1 MRRFPIA
8 LLLALAAHAASASA
22 QTIAPDQLKA
32 HVETLASDAF
42 EGRAPATPGET
53 RTVDYIVDQFKAA
66 GLQPGGPLSD
76 GTRAW
81 TQDVP
86 LSQFDISGPVSV
98 SVSASGQLVWEQGR
112 EVALRASQLTT
123 AVDIKD
129 APVVFVGYGV
139 HAPERNWDDFKGVDL
154 KGKIALVL
162 VNDPDFETGEG
173 DFGGKA
179 MTWYGRWPYKYEEA
193 ARQGALG
200 LLVIHETAPASYGW
214 ETVKNSNTN
223 TIIDVI
229 RERPQDVHPLLEG
242 WIQRDAAAELM
253 RRSGHDFDALKT
265 AAQSRDFRPVALNAR
280 ATISFPVKAEQIVS
294 RNVVGLVSGAA
305 RPGEVVLYSG
315 HWDHLGVGLPDAS
328 GDAIYNGAVD
338 NATGIAALLEIA
350 RSFAAGPPPAR
361 SVAFLAVT
369 AEEKGLIGSEYYA
382 SNPIYPLARTVG
394 LINMDALKP
403 SSPARDFTT
412 SGDAPITLQ
421 DELVAV
427 AKARGRRYSPDP
439 RPEAG
444 SFFRSDHFP
453 FAKRGVPAIS
463 FGSGQDLL
471 DGGAEAGA
479 AWSRS
484 YTAQQ
489 YHQPSDELTPDWRF
503 DGIAADAE
511 LLYALGR
518 RLADSGIWP
527 EWKAGS
533 EFRAVR
539 EETRSERR

>member
-1 MRRFPIA
+1 MRRISIA
-8 LLLALAAHAASASA
+8 LILAVAAAHGAAA
-22 QTIAPDQLKA
+22 QTVAPERLKA

-53 RTVDYIVDQFKAA
+53 KTVDYLISQFQAA
-66 GLQPGGPLSD
+66 GLEPGGPLKD
-76 GTRAW
+76 AVRGW

-86 LSQFDISGPVSV
+86 LAQFDISGPVSV
-98 SVSASGQLVWEQGR
+98 SIAASGELTWEQGR
-112 EVALRASQLTT
+112 EVALRASQLTPE
-123 AVDIKD
+123 VDIAD
-129 APVVFVGYGV
+129 APIVFVGYGV

-154 KGKIALVL
+154 KGKIALAL

-214 ETVKNSNTN
+214 ETVRNSNTN

-229 RERPQDVHPLLEG
+229 RERPGEVHPVLEG

-253 RRSGHDFDALKT
+253 RRSGHDFEALKR
-265 AAQSRDFRPVALNAR
+265 AARSRDFRPVPLNAR
-280 ATISFPVKAEQIVS
+280 ANISFPVKAEKIVS
-294 RNVVGLVSGAA
+294 RNVIGLVPGAR
-305 RPGEVVLYSG
+305 RPDEVVLYTA
-315 HWDHLGVGLPDAS
+315 HWDHLGVAGPDAS

-338 NATGIAALLEIA
+338 NATGLAALLEIA
-350 RSFAAGPPPAR
+350 RGFAAGPAPAR

-382 SNPIYPLARTVG
+382 ANAVHPLARTVG
-394 LINMDALKP
+394 LINMDALRP
-403 SSPARDFTT
+403 TSPARDFTT
-412 SGDAPITLQ
+412 SGDAPVTLQ
-421 DELVAV
+421 DELVAI
-427 AKARGRRYSPDP
+427 AAARGRSYSPDP

-471 DGGAEAGA
+471 DGGREAGA
-479 AWSRS
+479 AWSRA
-484 YTAQQ
+484 YTADR

-518 RLADSGIWP
+518 RLADSDVWP

-533 EFRAVR
+533 EFKAVR
-539 EETRSERR
+539 EATQTERR

>member
-1 MRRFPIA
+1 MRTVSLA
-8 LLLALAAHAASASA
+8 LILALAAQAAAA
-22 QTIAPDQLKA
+22 QTIAPDRLKA

-53 RTVDYIVDQFKAA
+53 KTVDYLVGQFKAA
-66 GLQPGGPLSD
+66 GVKPGGKLKGGARS
-76 GTRAW
+76 W

-86 LSQFDISGPVSV
+86 LAQFDISGPVSV
-98 SVSASGQLVWEQGR
+98 RVSASGDLAWEQGR
-112 EVALRASQLTT
+112 EVALRASQLTSQ
-123 AVDIKD
+123 VDIQD
-129 APVVFVGYGV
+129 APIVFVGYGV

-154 KGKIALVL
+154 KGKIALAL
-162 VNDPDFETGEG
+162 VNDPDFETGQG

-193 ARQGALG
+193 AKQGALG

-229 RERPQDVHPLLEG
+229 RDKPGEVHPVLEG

-253 RRSGHDFDALKT
+253 RRSGHDFEALKR
-265 AAQSRDFRPVALNAR
+265 AAQSRDFRPVPLNAK
-280 ATISFPVKAEQIVS
+280 ASVSFPVKAQKIVS
-294 RNVVGLVSGAA
+294 RNVIGLVEGRS
-305 RPGEVVLYSG
+305 RPDEVVLYTG
-315 HWDHLGVGLPDAS
+315 HWDHLGVALPDAT

-350 RSFAAGPPPAR
+350 RAFAAGPAPAR

-382 SNPIYPLARTVG
+382 SNPIYPLATTVG
-394 LINMDALKP
+394 VINMDALKP
-403 SSPARDFTT
+403 VGPASDFTT
-412 SGDAPITLQ
+412 SGNAPVTLQ
-421 DELVAV
+421 DELIAL
-427 AKARGRRYSPDP
+427 ATTRGRTYSPDP

-463 FGSGQDLL
+463 FGSGQTLVE
-471 DGGAEAGA
+471 GGAEAGS
-479 AWSRS
+479 AWSRA
-484 YTAQQ
+484 YTAER
-489 YHQPSDELTPDWRF
+489 YHQPSDELSPDWRF

-518 RLADSGIWP
+518 RLADSDIWP

-533 EFRAVR
+533 EFKAVR
-539 EETRSERR
+539 EASEAERR

>member
-1 MRRFPIA
+1 MRSVSLA
-8 LLLALAAHAASASA
+8 LILALAAQSAAA
-22 QTIAPDQLKA
+22 QTVSTDRLKA

-53 RTVDYIVDQFKAA
+53 KTVDYIVSQLKSA
-66 GLQPGGPLSD
+66 GLKPGGELKD
-76 GTRAW
+76 GARTW
-81 TQDVP
+81 IQDVP
-86 LSQFDISGPVSV
+86 LAQFDISGPVSV
-98 SVSASGQLVWEQGR
+98 RVAAGGNLAWEQGR

-123 AVDIKD
+123 AVDVTD
-129 APVVFVGYGV
+129 APIVFVGYGV

-154 KGKIALVL
+154 KGKIALAL
-162 VNDPDFETGEG
+162 VNDPDFETGQG

-229 RERPQDVHPLLEG
+229 RENPGEVHPVLEG
-242 WIQRDAAAELM
+242 WIQREAAAELM
-253 RRSGHDFDALKT
+253 RRSGHDFDQLKR
-265 AAQSRDFRPVALNAR
+265 AAQSRDFRPVPLNAK
-280 ATISFPVKAEQIVS
+280 ATIAFPVKAQQVVS
-294 RNVVGLVSGAA
+294 RNVIGLVPGKT
-305 RPGEVVLYSG
+305 RPDEVVLYTG
-315 HWDHLGVGLPDAS
+315 HWDHLGVALPDAT

-338 NATGIAALLEIA
+338 NGTGIAALLEIA
-350 RSFAAGPPPAR
+350 RAFATGPAPAR
-361 SVAFLAVT
+361 SVAFVALT

-382 SNPIYPLARTVG
+382 LKPVYPLAKTVG
-394 LINMDALKP
+394 VINMDALKP
-403 SSPARDFTT
+403 LPPASDFTT
-412 SGDAPITLQ
+412 SGDAPVTLR
-421 DELVAV
+421 DELIAI
-427 AKARGRRYSPDP
+427 AKGRGRTYSPDP

-453 FAKRGVPAIS
+453 LAKRGVPAIS
-463 FGSGQDLL
+463 FGSGETLL
-471 DGGAEAGA
+471 EGGKAAGS
-479 AWSRS
+479 AWSRT
-484 YTAQQ
+484 YTAER
-489 YHQPSDELTPDWRF
+489 YHQPADELTPDWRF

-518 RLADSGIWP
+518 RLADSDIWP

-533 EFRAVR
+533 EFKAVR
-539 EETRSERR
+539 EASEAERR

>member
-1 MRRFPIA
+1 MRRLSIA
-8 LLLALAAHAASASA
+8 LILALAAQAAVA
-22 QTIAPDQLKA
+22 QTVEPDRLKSR
-32 HVETLASDAF
+32 VETLASDAF

-53 RTVDYIVDQFKAA
+53 KTVDYIVSQFKSA
-66 GLQPGGPLSD
+66 GLQPGGPLEGGARS
-76 GTRAW
+76 W

-86 LSQFDISGPVSV
+86 LAQYDISGPVAV
-98 SVSASGQLVWEQGR
+98 TVAASGELAWEQGR

-123 AVDIKD
+123 NVDIKD

-162 VNDPDFETGEG
+162 VNDPDFETGQG

-179 MTWYGRWPYKYEEA
+179 MTWYGRWPYKYEEG

-200 LLVIHETAPASYGW
+200 VLVIHETEPASYGW

-223 TIIDVI
+223 TIIDI
-229 RERPQDVHPLLEG
+229 RRERPDEVHPLLEG

-253 RRSGHDFDALKT
+253 RRSGHDFDALKR
-265 AAQSRDFRPVALNAR
+265 AAQSRDFKPVTLNAR
-280 ATISFPVKAEQIVS
+280 ATIRFPVKAQEIVS
-294 RNVVGLVSGAA
+294 RNVVGLIPGAS
-305 RPGEVVLYSG
+305 RPDEVVLYTG
-315 HWDHLGVGLPDAS
+315 HWDHLGIGLPDAR

-338 NATGIAALLEIA
+338 NATGIAALIEIG
-350 RSFAAGPPPAR
+350 RTFAAGPPPAR

-382 SNPIYPLARTVG
+382 ANPIYSLGKTVG

-403 SSPARDFTT
+403 MGPARDFTT
-412 SGDAPITLQ
+412 SGDAPVTLQ
-421 DELVAV
+421 DELIAV
-427 AKARGRRYSPDP
+427 ARERGRSYSPDP

-471 DGGAEAGA
+471 DGGAAAGA
-479 AWSRS
+479 AWSKA
-484 YTAQQ
+484 YTADR

-503 DGIAADAE
+503 DGMAADAE

-518 RLADSGIWP
+518 RLADSDIWP

-533 EFRAVR
+533 EFKAAR
-539 EETRSERR
+539 EASEAERR

>member
-1 MRRFPIA
+1 MRRISIA
-8 LLLALAAHAASASA
+8 LILAVAAAHGAAA
-22 QTIAPDQLKA
+22 QTVAPERLKA

-53 RTVDYIVDQFKAA
+53 KTVDYLISQFQAA
-66 GLQPGGPLSD
+66 GLEPGGPLKD
-76 GTRAW
+76 AVRGW

-86 LSQFDISGPVSV
+86 LAQFDISGPVSV
-98 SVSASGQLVWEQGR
+98 SIAASGELTWEQGR
-112 EVALRASQLTT
+112 EVALRASQLTPE
-123 AVDIKD
+123 VDIAD
-129 APVVFVGYGV
+129 APIVFVGYGV

-154 KGKIALVL
+154 KGKIALAL

-214 ETVKNSNTN
+214 ETVRNSNTN

-229 RERPQDVHPLLEG
+229 RERPGEVHPVLEG

-253 RRSGHDFDALKT
+253 RRSGHDFEALKR
-265 AAQSRDFRPVALNAR
+265 AVRSRDFRPVPLNAR
-280 ATISFPVKAEQIVS
+280 ANISFPVKAEKIVS
-294 RNVVGLVSGAA
+294 RNVIGLVPGAR
-305 RPGEVVLYSG
+305 RPDEVVLYTA
-315 HWDHLGVGLPDAS
+315 HWDHLGVAGPDAS

-338 NATGIAALLEIA
+338 NATGLAALLEIA
-350 RSFAAGPPPAR
+350 RGFAAGPAPAR

-382 SNPIYPLARTVG
+382 ANAVHPLARTVG
-394 LINMDALKP
+394 LINMDALRP
-403 SSPARDFTT
+403 TSPARDFTT
-412 SGDAPITLQ
+412 SGDAPVTLQ
-421 DELVAV
+421 DELVAI
-427 AKARGRRYSPDP
+427 AAARGRSYSPDP

-471 DGGAEAGA
+471 DGGREAGA
-479 AWSRS
+479 AWSRA
-484 YTAQQ
+484 YTADR

-518 RLADSGIWP
+518 RLADSDVWP

-533 EFRAVR
+533 EFKAVR
-539 EETRSERR
+539 EATQTERR

>member
-1 MRRFPIA
+1 MRRLYIA
-8 LLLALAAHAASASA
+8 LILALAAQAAAA
-22 QTIAPDQLKA
+22 QTIAPDRLKA

-42 EGRAPATPGET
+42 EGRSPATPGET
-53 RTVDYIVDQFKAA
+53 RTVDYIVSQFAAA
-66 GLQPGGPLSD
+66 GLQPGGALKD
-76 GTRAW
+76 GSRSW

-86 LSQFDISGPVSV
+86 LAQFDISGPVTV
-98 SVSASGQLVWEQGR
+98 TVAASGNLTWEQGR

-123 AVDIKD
+123 AVDIRD

-162 VNDPDFETGEG
+162 VNDPDFETGQG

-223 TIIDVI
+223 TIIDVR
-229 RERPQDVHPLLEG
+229 RERPQEAHPLLEG

-253 RRSGHDFDALKT
+253 RRSGHDFEALKR
-265 AAQSRDFRPVALNAR
+265 AAQSRDFRPVPLNAS
-280 ATISFPVKAEQIVS
+280 ATIRFPVKAQEIVS
-294 RNVVGLVSGAA
+294 RNVIGLVPGKR
-305 RPGEVVLYSG
+305 RPDEVVLYTG
-315 HWDHLGVGLPDAS
+315 HWDHLGVALPDAA

-338 NATGIAALLEIA
+338 NATGIAALIEIA
-350 RSFAAGPPPAR
+350 RSFSAGPAPAR
-361 SVAFLAVT
+361 SVAFLALT

-382 SNPIYPLARTVG
+382 SDPVYPLAKTVG

-403 SSPARDFTT
+403 VGPARDFTT
-412 SGDAPITLQ
+412 SGNAPVTLQ
-421 DELVAV
+421 DELVAI
-427 AKARGRRYSPDP
+427 ASKRGRSYSPDP

-453 FAKRGVPAIS
+453 LAKRGVPAIS
-463 FGSGQDLL
+463 FGSGQDLV
-471 DGGAEAGA
+471 DGGVAAGA
-479 AWSRS
+479 AWSKA
-484 YTAQQ
+484 YTAER

-503 DGIAADAE
+503 DGIAGDAE

-518 RLADSGIWP
+518 RLADSDIWP

-533 EFRAVR
+533 EFKAAREASRA
-539 EETRSERR
+539 ERR